1 MNDRIEFLKGELF
14 KEKREISI
22 ERALL
27 YTESH
32 KTTEGEAEIIRRA
45 KATKNI
51 LDKMEIGIR
60 DREILAGNRT
70 IKPRSGIIS
79 PEMDPYWIEKE
90 LHTMES
96 RPQDKFVFR
105 EEDKKVFLEEL
116 LPYWRGKSLKDSLN
130 GVIPKEIQK
139 AVNEKIFSLNQ
150 TDKGQGH
157 IIPDFEMVLTKGFG
171 QIRREV
177 EEKMKEDGENDFY
190 KASLIV
196 LEASISHIRR
206 YAELSRRMA
215 DKEEDAERRKELEK
229 ISEISERVAE
239 NPAETFAEA
248 LQLVWYTSVILQ
260 AESNASSISLGRIDQ
275 YLYPY
280 YKKDIEAG
288 KNPEEL
294 KEYLEAFYIKA
305 NDVVLLRSASSAKFV
320 AGFPSGYTALLGGMN
335 IYGQSA
341 VNELSYLCLEAYQD
355 IRLPQ
360 PNLGVRIND
369 IEPRK
374 FIKKTCETIALGT
387 GIPQLF
393 NDEVVIPSFLSR
405 GVSLEDARDY
415 SVVGCVELSI
425 PGKTYGLHDIA
436 MLNIMKIME
445 KVLYRNKE
453 NERLGFEGIIEEIK
467 ESISY
472 NVKMMAEGSNLVD
485 IGHKKY
491 APVPLLSTLVKDSI
505 EKGKDITDGGA
516 RYNFSGV
523 QGIGLPNLCDS
534 LMAMKKFIFDE
545 KKYSFREMIEGL
557 EKNYEGEKYAE
568 MRYDFINNADK
579 YGNDIDEVD
588 NISADILRY
597 YCKEVEKYRN
607 PRGGIF
613 IPGSYT
619 VSAHIP
625 LGEVVGATPDGR
637 YAGEQLADGGLSP
650 MFGRDVY
657 GPTAV
662 LKSLSKLDNV
672 LLTNGSLLN
681 VKLNPST
688 LKDDNGINNFVSFI
702 YAYMKLKLTHIQF
715 NVIGVETLKKAQM
728 EPEKY
733 SNLVVRVAGYSAFF
747 NELNKKIQDDII
759 HRTEHNLK

>member
-1 MNDRIEFLKGELF
+1 MNERVEFLKKELF
-14 KEKREISI
+14 KNKREIST
-22 ERALL
+22 ERAVL
-27 YTESH
+27 YTQSH
-32 KTTEGEAEIIRRA
+32 KETVGEPEIIRRA

-51 LDKMEIGIR
+51 LEKMEISIR
-60 DREILAGNRT
+60 EKELIAGNRT

-79 PEMDPYWIEKE
+79 PEMDPYWIMKE
-90 LHTMES
+90 IDTMET
-96 RPQDKFVFR
+96 RPQDQFVFT
-105 EEDKKVFLEEL
+105 EKDKKIFTENLY
-116 LPYWRGKSLKDSLN
+116 PYWKDKSLKDSLN
-130 GVIPKEIQK
+130 GIIPEYIRK
-139 AVNEKIFSLNQ
+139 AVNEKIVNLNQ

-157 IIPDFEMVLTKGFG
+157 IIPDFETVLKRGYG
-171 QIRREV
+171 QIRNEV
-177 EEKMKEDGENDFY
+177 KEKLEKNPENEFY
-190 KASLIV
+190 KASLIT
-196 LEASISHIRR
+196 LEATISHIKR
-206 YAELSRRMA
+206 YEELAQKMVSEEKDESR
-215 DKEEDAERRKELEK
+215 KKELQK
-229 ISEISERVAE
+229 IEEISGKVATE
-239 NPAETFAEA
+239 PAGTFLEA
-248 LQLVWYTSVILQ
+248 LQLLWYTSIVLQ
-260 AESNASSISLGRIDQ
+260 MESNASSISLGRIDQ

-280 YKKDIEAG
+280 YKNDIEKG
-288 KNPEEL
+288 EDKDKL
-294 KEYLEAFYIKA
+294 KEYLEAFYIKT
-305 NDVVLLRSASSAKFV
+305 NDVVLLRSEHSAKFF
-320 AGFPSGYTALLGGMN
+320 AGFPSGYTALLGGVN

-341 VNELSYLCLEAYQD
+341 VNELSYLCLEAYHD

-360 PNLGVRIND
+360 PNLGIRVND
-369 IEPRK
+369 IEPKK

-436 MLNIMKIME
+436 MLNILKIME
-445 KVLYRNKE
+445 KVLYNNE
-453 NERLGFEGIIEEIK
+453 NSENLTLEKINGEIK

-472 NVKMMAEGSNLVD
+472 YVKLMAEGSNIVD
-485 IGHKKY
+485 EGHKKY
-491 APVPLLSTLVKDSI
+491 APVPLLSTIVKDSL
-505 EKGKDITDGGA
+505 EKGKDITAGGA

-534 LMAMKKFIFDE
+534 LMIIKKFVFDE
-545 KKYSFREMIEGL
+545 KKYTFKEVIEAL
-557 EKNYEGEKYAE
+557 KNNYEGNVYEKMKNE
-568 MRYDFINNADK
+568 FISDETK

-588 NISADILRY
+588 NISAEILRY
-597 YCKEVEKYRN
+597 YCKEVEKYKN

-637 YAGEQLADGGLSP
+637 LSGEQLADGGLSP
-650 MFGRDVY
+650 MFGRDVF

-681 VKLNPST
+681 VKLSPSAVKT
-688 LKDDNGINNFVSFI
+688 EEGINKFVNFI

-715 NVIGVETLKKAQM
+715 NVIGVETLKKAQI

-733 SNLVVRVAGYSAFF
+733 GNLVVRVAGYSAFF
-747 NELNKKIQDDII
+747 SELNKKIQDDII
-759 HRTEHNLK
+759 HRTEHGL

>member
-1 MNDRIEFLKGELF
+1 MNERIEFLKAELF
-14 KEKREISI
+14 KNKREISI

-32 KTTEGEAEIIRRA
+32 KKTEKEEEIIRRA

-51 LDKMEIGIR
+51 LDKMEISIR
-60 DREILAGNRT
+60 EKEIIAGNRT

-90 LHTMES
+90 IDTMYS
-96 RPQDKFVFR
+96 RPQDKFIFN
-105 EEDKKVFLEEL
+105 EEDKKIFLNEL

-130 GVIPKEIQK
+130 GVVREEIQN
-139 AVNEKIFSLNQ
+139 AVNKKIFSLNQ

-157 IIPDFEMVLTKGFG
+157 IIPDFSMILTKGFR
-171 QIRREV
+171 QIKNEV
-177 EEKMKEDGENDFY
+177 EKKLEEDKNNNFY

-196 LEASISHIRR
+196 IEASINHIKR
-206 YAELSRRMA
+206 YAELAKKMYEIEKNEKR
-215 DKEEDAERRKELEK
+215 KEELKKIEIISKKIAEE
-229 ISEISERVAE
+229 
-239 NPAETFAEA
+239 PASTFKEA
-248 LQLVWYTSVILQ
+248 LQLLWYVSVILQ
-260 AESNASSISLGRIDQ
+260 IESNASSISLGRIDQ

-280 YKKDIEAG
+280 YKNDIEKG
-288 KNPEEL
+288 KNILEL
-294 KEYLEAFYIKA
+294 KEYLEAFYIKT
-305 NDVVLLRSASSAKFV
+305 NDVVLLRSASSAKFF
-320 AGFPSGYTALLGGMN
+320 AGFPSGYTALLGGID
-335 IYGQSA
+335 IYGKSA
-341 VNELSYLCLEAYQD
+341 VNELSYLCLEAYHD
-355 IRLPQ
+355 IQLPQ
-360 PNLGVRIND
+360 PNLGVRINE

-374 FIKKTCETIALGT
+374 FVKKTCETIALGT

-445 KVLYRNKE
+445 EILYKNE
-453 NERLGFEGIIEEIK
+453 NNENISFEIIINEIK
-467 ESISY
+467 KSISY
-472 NVKMMAEGSNLVD
+472 YVELMTEGSNLVD

-491 APVPLLSTLVKDSI
+491 APVPLLSTLVSDSI
-505 EKGKDITDGGA
+505 IKGKDITDGGA
-516 RYNFSGV
+516 KYNFSGV

-534 LMAMKKFIFDE
+534 LAVIKKFIFED
-545 KKYSFREMIEGL
+545 KKYSFKDMIEGL
-557 EKNYEGEKYAE
+557 RNNYQDEKYKK
-568 MRYDFINNADK
+568 MRDEFLNDKNK

-588 NISADILRY
+588 NISADILRF
-597 YCKEVEKYRN
+597 YCKEVEKYKN
-607 PRGGIF
+607 PRGGMF

-625 LGEVVGATPDGR
+625 LGEVVGASPDGR

-650 MFGRDVY
+650 MFGRDIY

-662 LKSLSKLDNV
+662 LKSLSKLDNI

-681 VKLNPST
+681 VKLSPST
-688 LKDDNGINNFVSFI
+688 LKDEKGINNFVSFI

-715 NVIGVETLKKAQM
+715 NVIGIETLKQAQI

-733 SNLVVRVAGYSAFF
+733 NNLVVRVAGYSAFF

-759 HRTEHNLK
+759 HRTEHNFD